1 MWEDKTLSFSSNVK
15 SELSH
20 HFGNARHCNIAELAA
35 ILNMCG
41 HIAYNRDKICVKIQ
55 TENPA
60 AARKYF
66 TLLKKTFNID
76 SEVLTRRNS
85 QLKKNMEHSLPAVLY
100 PIRKKCIIWNLHVR
114 KNLTAKT

>member
-1 MWEDKTLSFSSNVK
+1 MSFSYNVK

-20 HFGNARHCNIAELAA
+20 HFGNARHCSIAELAA

-41 HIAYNRDKICVKIQ
+41 HIADNHNKFCVKIQ
-55 TENPA
+55 TENPV

-76 SEVLTRRNS
+76 SEVLIRRNS
-85 QLKKNMEHSLPAVLY
+85 QLKNRQNGRQQCMLQKSIY
-100 PIRKKCIIWNLHVR
+100 KRCIFGIGFYI
-114 KNLTAKT
+114 